1 MSGCFDSKLLNMKAK
16 GLMYVV
22 PYRKLMAR
30 TGLIVLF
37 FICSSE
43 IDSVTS
49 YSFLW
54 LHLVRYSPFTVRHQ

>member
-22 PYRKLMAR
+22 PYRKLVAHS
-30 TGLIVLF
+30 GLIF
-37 FICSSE
+37 HSFICSSE

-49 YSFLW
+49 YSFL
-54 LHLVRYSPFTVRHQ
+54 

>member
-43 IDSVTS
+43 IDYVTS
-49 YSFLW
+49 YSFL
-54 LHLVRYSPFTVRHQ
+54 